1 MEKIITILKSI
12 RPEVDFTSSSN
23 FITDGLLDSFDLI
36 SLVSELDSVFSI
48 SIDGMDIIQE
58 NFSSID
64 AIKNLLIKNGVTL

>member
-1 MEKIITILKSI
+1 MGKIITILKSI
-12 RPEVDFTSSSN
+12 RPEVDFTSSCN